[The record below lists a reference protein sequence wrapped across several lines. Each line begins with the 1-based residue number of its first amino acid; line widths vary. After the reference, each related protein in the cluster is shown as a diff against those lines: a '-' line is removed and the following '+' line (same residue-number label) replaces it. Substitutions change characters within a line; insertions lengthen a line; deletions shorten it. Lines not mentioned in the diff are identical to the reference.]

1 MSASHCGFRM
11 SYHGFMFLF
20 RENGGSGPWF
30 VSQNS
35 HAWMAWQ
42 LASHWGNRRFAR
54 PLPVAETLAAVLLH
68 ESGWRDYDRD
78 PELDA
83 GGRIRSSAGMA
94 VRTQIGIW
102 RKSVGVAEDASR
114 YAAFLVAAHCA
125 RLASR
130 KSSELIEAGVLEDAG
145 KLHAF
150 AAEMEGLQDGWREVL
165 SVDPRYDRC
174 LAGPGLET
182 NSMILEVCSRLA
194 AHLCAALSDDLEIS
208 APESGGGTIS
218 LRIRELD
225 SRSYSLSP
233 WPMEGKGLK
242 VHCELRRLRRG
253 VFSSRGACRKALESA
268 PRQRLGMELVA
279 PSRAGR

>member
-1 MSASHCGFRM
+1 MSVFHCGLWM
-11 SYHGFMFLF
+11 SYHGSMFLF

-42 LASHWGNRRFAR
+42 LAGHWGNRRFSRAAPR
-54 PLPVAETLAAVLLH
+54 AETLAAVLLH
-68 ESGWRDYDRD
+68 EAGWRDYDRD
-78 PELDA
+78 PELDN
-83 GGRIRSSAGMA
+83 GGCIRSSGKMV

-102 RKSVGVAEDASR
+102 RKSVSIAEDSSR
-114 YAAFLVAAHCA
+114 YAAFLVAASCA
-125 RLASR
+125 RIAAR
-130 KSSELIEAGVLEDAG
+130 KSAELIEAGALEDAG

-150 AAEMEGLQDGWREVL
+150 AAEMEGLQAGWKEVL
-165 SVDPRYDRC
+165 SVDPRYDLC
-174 LAGPGLET
+174 LEGPGLET

-194 AHLCAALSDDLEIS
+194 AHLCAASDDEVEIS
-208 APESGGGTIS
+208 APEPGGGN
-218 LRIRELD
+218 RPFRVRKLD

-233 WPMEGKGLK
+233 WPMEGRRLK
-242 VHCELRRLRRG
+242 VHCELRRLRSG
-253 VFSSRGACRKALESA
+253 VFSSRAACRKALESA